1 MILSH
6 SKKFIFIKTRK
17 CGGTSIQNT
26 LLEFC
31 NENDFVTKGYNNLM
45 NKNKNPF
52 EEFSSLN
59 EIKKYTNI
67 DLNDYFKFGVV
78 RNPFSVTLS
87 RYLYQIRMG
96 RLRETPT
103 KNNFNSW
110 VKNIYFVPGKQFNY
124 QGDGTR
130 NLLFDS
136 EGDRIVDFIA
146 QLENIEFDFE
156 YIKKKLN
163 LDKEVKLKK
172 DNVSNTSNIDYRD
185 WMDDE
190 SKNLIEENFKFELD
204 YFNYKF

>member
-17 CGGTSIQNT
+17 CGGTSIQNV
-26 LLEFC
+26 LMEFC
-31 NENDFVTKGYNNLM
+31 NEGDFVTKGFRNLM
-45 NKNKNPF
+45 NKGRNPF
-52 EEFSSLN
+52 EEFSSLD
-59 EIKKYTNI
+59 EIKKYSTI
-67 DLNDYFKFGVV
+67 DLNDYFKFGLA
-78 RNPFSVTLS
+78 RNPFSITLS

-103 KNNFNSW
+103 KDNFNSW
-110 VKNIYFVPGKQFNY
+110 VKNIYFNPGKQFNY

-136 EGDRIVDFIA
+136 EGNKIVEFIA
-146 QLENIEFDFE
+146 RLENIESDFE
-156 YIKKKLN
+156 YIKEKLN
-163 LDKEVKLKK
+163 LDKNVKLKK
-172 DNVSNTSNIDYRD
+172 DNVSNILNINYRD

-190 SKNLIEENFKFELD
+190 SKDLVSNNFKFEID